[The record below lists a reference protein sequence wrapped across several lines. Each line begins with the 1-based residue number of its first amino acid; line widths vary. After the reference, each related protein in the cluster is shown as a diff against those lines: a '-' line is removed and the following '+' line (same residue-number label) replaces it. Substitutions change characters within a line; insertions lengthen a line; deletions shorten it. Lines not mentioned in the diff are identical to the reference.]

1 MLKGTYFKEKESR
14 KKASIALTIA
24 AKPQILFLK
33 PSDFFSNKFATISNN
48 ADRTI
53 IKIYIIL

>member
-33 PSDFFSNKFATISNN
+33 PSDFLAINLLRYLTMPIEQ
-48 ADRTI
+48 
-53 IKIYIIL
+53 